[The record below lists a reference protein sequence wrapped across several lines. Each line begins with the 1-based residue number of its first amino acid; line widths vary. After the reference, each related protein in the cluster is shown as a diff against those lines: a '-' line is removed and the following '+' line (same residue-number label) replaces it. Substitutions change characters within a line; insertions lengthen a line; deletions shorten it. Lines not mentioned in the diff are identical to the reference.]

1 MPRDRRALDGS
12 RVTTVLIAETSQM
25 DCQLLADAIQRHGHL
40 RVLACATRSSEVLS
54 CVQTSRPDVAVISA
68 KFAGGA
74 LSGLQL
80 TRELHGLRL
89 GIRIVVLI
97 DTDEHE
103 LVVHAFR
110 SGAKGVFC
118 RTESSKQLGK
128 CIEAVHQGQIWAN
141 STQLERVVDALMQ
154 TPALS
159 VMHSKVT
166 AVLSKR
172 EEQVCQLAAAGLSNR
187 EIARKLE
194 LSEHTVK
201 NHLFRLFDKLGVST
215 RVELVLYA
223 LRQSKLPKSASKD
236 ALGSRRTSSVPK
248 IFSTA

>member
-40 RVLACATRSSEVLS
+40 RVLASATSSSEVLS

-74 LSGLQL
+74 FSGLQL

-89 GIRIVVLI
+89 GTRIVILI

-118 RTESSKQLGK
+118 RTESSKKLGK

-141 STQLERVVDALMQ
+141 STQLECVVDALMQ

-201 NHLFRLFDKLGVST
+201 NHLFRMFDKLGVST

-236 ALGSRRTSSVPK
+236 APREPSYKFGT
-248 IFSTA
+248 

>member
-1 MPRDRRALDGS
+1 MLFSATATSEYSPLLPAPAKCCRVFKRAAL
-12 RVTTVLIAETSQM
+12 M
-25 DCQLLADAIQRHGHL
+25 WQLSAI
-40 RVLACATRSSEVLS
+40 
-54 CVQTSRPDVAVISA
+54 
-68 KFAGGA
+68 
-74 LSGLQL
+74 
-80 TRELHGLRL
+80 
-89 GIRIVVLI
+89 LI

-118 RTESSKQLGK
+118 RTESSKKLGK

-141 STQLERVVDALMQ
+141 STQLECVVDALMQ

-201 NHLFRLFDKLGVST
+201 NHLFRMFDKLGVST

-236 ALGSRRTSSVPK
+236 APREPSYKFAT
-248 IFSTA
+248 